1 MKSLEKIVVKLL
13 LKSVEGKSD
22 TYQFAYKQ
30 NHSTEDAVVTL
41 LHLILKHLD
50 KPKTIAQALFLDFNY
65 TFNTKQRSH
74 RHLSIYKTTLV
85 QSVNY
90 V

>member
-30 NHSTEDAVVTL
+30 NHTTEDAVVTL

-50 KPKTIAQALFLDFNY
+50 KHKTTAWAHLFLDFNPGIH
-65 TFNTKQRSH
+65 QSG
-74 RHLSIYKTTLV
+74 ITL
-85 QSVNY
+85 
-90 V
+90 